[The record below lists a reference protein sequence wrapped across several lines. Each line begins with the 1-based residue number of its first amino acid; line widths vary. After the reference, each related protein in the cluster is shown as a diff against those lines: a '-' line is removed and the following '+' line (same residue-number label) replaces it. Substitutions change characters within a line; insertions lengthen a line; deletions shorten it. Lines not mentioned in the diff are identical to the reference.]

1 MEVGR
6 MDDATSDRVAAA
18 VDADEVADLA
28 VALGEIESPAGSEL
42 AVAEHVHAWLR
53 QQGFRPK
60 YVGLVPGRP
69 AVLAR
74 LEGEGSGPSLAFN
87 AHMDTA
93 IGKDDWLVYREPDVP
108 KYVSGWREGDQLFGN
123 GVVNDKGP
131 LAAFLV
137 AAATIKRLGVRL
149 AGTVVLTAVP
159 GEIGL
164 EPVDELTGP
173 EHLGK
178 DLGTRFVV
186 AHGGVSDAALV
197 AEATGNTIGWV
208 EAGKAFFKITV
219 LGGEPLY
226 TPFTPLETDMVAHPN
241 AIVRSAVVIQALTAW
256 SATYGEQVYH
266 CEGGTVQGRANIG
279 AVRSGRPDKIT
290 KSTQVSFLYLDVR
303 LLPGAPPLDVQRDLV
318 RTLAATGVPCEVELT
333 TYRRGWEAE
342 GVEEI
347 VGAVRRAHRAEL
359 GAEPERPP
367 TPVTSMWRDTTPYIE
382 AGIPAVMYGPSA
394 SSGGGNHTVSVEQL
408 ALAARVYA
416 RSAVAYC
423 GVS

>member
-1 MEVGR
+1 MNSASG
-6 MDDATSDRVAAA
+6 DRVAEAI
-18 VDADEVADLA
+18 DADEVADLA
-28 VALGEIESPAGSEL
+28 VALGRIESPAGSEL

-53 QQGFRPK
+53 DQGFRPK
-60 YVGLVPGRP
+60 FVGLIPDRP

-74 LEGEGSGPSLAFN
+74 LEGSGSGRTLAFN

-93 IGKDDWLVYREPDVP
+93 ISRDDWLVYREPDVP
-108 KYVSGWREGDQLFGN
+108 KYVSGWREGDQCFGN

-137 AAATIKRLGVRL
+137 AAATIKRLGVEL
-149 AGTVVLTAVP
+149 AGDVLLTAVP

-164 EPVDELTGP
+164 EPVDEMTGP

-186 AHGGVSDAALV
+186 AHGGVGDAAVV

-208 EAGKAFFKITV
+208 EAGKAFFKVTV

-226 TPFTPLETDMVAHPN
+226 TPFTPLETDLRVHPN
-241 AIVRSAVVIQALTAW
+241 AIVRSAVVIQALTEWA
-256 SATYGEQVYH
+256 ATYGERIYD
-266 CEGGTVQGRANIG
+266 CPGGTVQGRANIG

-303 LLPGAPPLDVQRDLV
+303 LLPGASPLEVQRELRRVLDG
-318 RTLAATGVPCEVELT
+318 TGIPVEIELT

-342 GVEEI
+342 GVEDV
-347 VGAVRRAHRAEL
+347 VGAVRRAHVAEL
-359 GAEPERPP
+359 GTDPARPP

-394 SSGGGNHTVSVEQL
+394 SSGGGNFTVSVEQL

-416 RSAVAYC
+416 RTAVGYC
-423 GVS
+423 GTA